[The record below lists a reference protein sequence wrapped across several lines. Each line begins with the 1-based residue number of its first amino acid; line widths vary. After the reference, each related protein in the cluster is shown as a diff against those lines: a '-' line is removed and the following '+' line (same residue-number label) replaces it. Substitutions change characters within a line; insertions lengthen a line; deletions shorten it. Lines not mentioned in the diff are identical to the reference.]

1 MRLSTLI
8 FAFGLFQGGEA
19 RKNPRARGE
28 GIIPRSSTTSTEHR
42 TTTSTT
48 TTSTTTT
55 STTTTSTTTTTTTTT
70 THTTISTTTTTTTK
84 TEPTTTTST
93 TLTTTSTSTTSTT
106 LTTTEATPVDCPTC
120 SSFGSRMKIL
130 KNQLEALKESN
141 KDIRFYNNKIREDI
155 TALNVSFMRL

>member
-48 TTSTTTT
+48 TTTTSTTTTSTTTT
-55 STTTTSTTTTTTTTT
+55 STTTTSTTTTTTTT
-70 THTTISTTTTTTTK
+70 
-84 TEPTTTTST
+84 
-93 TLTTTSTSTTSTT
+93 TTSTT

-155 TALNVSFMRL
+155 TALNVSCMRL

>member
-48 TTSTTTT
+48 TTTTSTTTT

-70 THTTISTTTTTTTK
+70 TTHTTTSTTTTTTTK
-84 TEPTTTTST
+84 TEPTTT
-93 TLTTTSTSTTSTT
+93 TTSTT

-155 TALNVSFMRL
+155 TALNVSFMRLQ

>member
-1 MRLSTLI
+1 MRLSMLI

-70 THTTISTTTTTTTK
+70 THTTTSTTTTTTTK
-84 TEPTTTTST
+84 TEPTTT
-93 TLTTTSTSTTSTT
+93 TTSTT

>member
-1 MRLSTLI
+1 MLI

-84 TEPTTTTST
+84 TEPTTTT
-93 TLTTTSTSTTSTT
+93 TSTT